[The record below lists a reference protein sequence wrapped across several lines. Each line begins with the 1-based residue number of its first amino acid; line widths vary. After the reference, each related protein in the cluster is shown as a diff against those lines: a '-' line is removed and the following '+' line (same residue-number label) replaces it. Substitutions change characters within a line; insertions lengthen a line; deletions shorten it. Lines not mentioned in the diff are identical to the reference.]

1 MPLRLGYRWLTPA
14 EAYRHVDGLDRVF
27 DEGSGHWALYQ
38 SFLPII
44 QAEKLGSFC
53 VPRSFGFDLIDT
65 CPVFTF
71 DSIFREFL
79 DVTWE
84 ALFGLLISDADL
96 VGLLPPKAYDE
107 KWPFDRY
114 LRTGR

>member
-1 MPLRLGYRWLTPA
+1 MGA
-14 EAYRHVDGLDRVF
+14 
-27 DEGSGHWALYQ
+27 
-38 SFLPII
+38 LPIVL
-44 QAEKLGSFC
+44 ADHSGRETREFLCATF
-53 VPRSFGFDLIDT
+53 VGFDLIDT

-114 LRTGR
+114 LRTGRQ